1 MISLPLSVKVVFS
14 IPMYIVIAT
23 AVAIPF
29 WILFNVFDQLIFF
42 EPIWIFYLPED
53 AILGFILTTMVSILI
68 GMLVSMNIYVIRHSK
83 LKISRR
89 SLFSGSSLSII
100 SSVCSS
106 CSSVGFLL
114 ISTFGSIGVIASNLL
129 TIYQVPLRII
139 SVAILIFAL
148 YSIHK
153 RITQSCVVDVRK
165 DGMVRNDDMK
175 TDQKFQKKS
184 DI

>member
-1 MISLPLSVKVVFS
+1 LISLPLSFKVVFS
-14 IPMYIVIAT
+14 TPIYILTAA

-53 AILGFILTTMVSILI
+53 AIIGFILTTIVSILLGI
-68 GMLVSMNIYVIRHSK
+68 LVSMNIYAIGHSR
-83 LKISRR
+83 LKISRK

-100 SSVCSS
+100 SGVCSS

-114 ISTFGSIGVIASNLL
+114 ISTFGSIGVITTNLL
-129 TIYQVPLRII
+129 TIYQIPLRII

-153 RITQSCVVDVRK
+153 KIVRSCVMDL
-165 DGMVRNDDMK
+165 RNDNM
-175 TDQKFQKKS
+175 
-184 DI
+184 

>member
-1 MISLPLSVKVVFS
+1 
-14 IPMYIVIAT
+14 MYIIIAAT
-23 AVAIPF
+23 VAIPF

-53 AILGFILTTMVSILI
+53 AITGFILTAIISILI
-68 GMLVSMNIYVIRHSK
+68 GMNIYTIRHSK

-89 SLFSGSSLSII
+89 SLFTGSSLSII
-100 SSVCSS
+100 SGVCSS
-106 CSSVGFLL
+106 CSYIGFLL
-114 ISTFGSIGVIASNLL
+114 ISTFGSIGIIASNML

-139 SVAILIFAL
+139 SIAILIFAL

-153 RITQSCVVDVRK
+153 KIVQSCVMDF
-165 DGMVRNDDMK
+165 RNNNMK
-175 TDQKFQKKS
+175 TDQKYQKES

>member
-1 MISLPLSVKVVFS
+1 LISLPLSFKVVFS
-14 IPMYIVIAT
+14 TPIYILTAA

-53 AILGFILTTMVSILI
+53 AIIGFILTTIVSILLGI
-68 GMLVSMNIYVIRHSK
+68 LVSMNIYAIGHSR
-83 LKISRR
+83 LKISRK

-100 SSVCSS
+100 SGVCSS

-114 ISTFGSIGVIASNLL
+114 ISTFGSIGVITTNLL
-129 TIYQVPLRII
+129 TIYQIPLRII

-148 YSIHK
+148 YYIHK
-153 RITQSCVVDVRK
+153 RIVQSCVMDLRK
-165 DGMVRNDDMK
+165 DYM
-175 TDQKFQKKS
+175 
-184 DI
+184 

>member
-14 IPMYIVIAT
+14 TPTYILIAV

-53 AILGFILTTMVSILI
+53 AITGFILTTAVSILI
-68 GMLVSMNIYVIRHSK
+68 GMLVSMNIYAIRHTK
-83 LKISRR
+83 LRIKSR

-100 SSVCSS
+100 SGVCGS

-114 ISTFGSIGVIASNLL
+114 ISTFGSIGVIATNLL
-129 TIYQVPLRII
+129 TIYQIPLRLI

-148 YSIHK
+148 YTLHK
-153 RITQSCVVDVRK
+153 KIIQSCVIDVRSSSEEI
-165 DGMVRNDDMK
+165 N
-175 TDQKFQKKS
+175 QKYQKNS
-184 DI
+184 DL

>member
-14 IPMYIVIAT
+14 IHTYIVIAT

-53 AILGFILTTMVSILI
+53 AILGFILTAMISILI

-114 ISTFGSIGVIASNLL
+114 ISTFGSIGIITSNLL

-165 DGMVRNDDMK
+165 DGKARKSN
-175 TDQKFQKKS
+175 QKFQTKS

>member
-1 MISLPLSVKVVFS
+1 MISIPLSVKVVFS
-14 IPMYIVIAT
+14 TPTYILIAA

-42 EPIWIFYLPED
+42 EPIWIFYLPDD
-53 AILGFILTTMVSILI
+53 AVTGFVLMTMISILL
-68 GMLVSMNIYVIRHSK
+68 GMIISMNVYVITHSK
-83 LKISRR
+83 LKISRK

-100 SSVCSS
+100 SGVCSS

-114 ISTFGSIGVIASNLL
+114 ISTFGSVGIIASNLL
-129 TIYQVPLRII
+129 TIYQIPLRII

-153 RITQSCVVDVRK
+153 RITQSCV
-165 DGMVRNDDMK
+165 MSSN
-175 TDQKFQKKS
+175 S
-184 DI
+184 INS

>member
-1 MISLPLSVKVVFS
+1 MVFS
-14 IPMYIVIAT
+14 IPTYIVIAT
-23 AVAIPF
+23 AVAVPF

-68 GMLVSMNIYVIRHSK
+68 GMLVSMNIYVIRYSK

-129 TIYQVPLRII
+129 TIYLIPLRII

-165 DGMVRNDDMK
+165 DGMIRNDDMK
-175 TDQKFQKKS
+175 TDQKS

>member
-1 MISLPLSVKVVFS
+1 MMLLPLSVKIVFS
-14 IPMYIVIAT
+14 IPAYILIAT

-29 WILFNVFDQLIFF
+29 WILFNFFDQLIFF

-53 AILGFILTTMVSILI
+53 AITGFILTTLVSILI
-68 GMLVSMNIYVIRHSK
+68 GMLISMNIYAIRHFK

-114 ISTFGSIGVIASNLL
+114 ISTFGSIGIVASNLL
-129 TIYQVPLRII
+129 TNYQIPLRII
-139 SVAILIFAL
+139 SIAILIFAL
-148 YSIHK
+148 YYTNK
-153 RITQSCVVDVRK
+153 RIVHSCVTVYK
-165 DGMVRNDDMK
+165 NHNME
-175 TDQKFQKKS
+175 TDQKYRKK
-184 DI
+184 